1 MNHTQDVFKEN
12 NTFQK
17 FPKRKQYESDT
28 DKLPER
34 KGKKGSYSVL
44 RGLKRLEE

>member
-1 MNHTQDVFKEN
+1 MNTYTQDVFKEN
-12 NTFQK
+12 NNFQK
-17 FPKRKQYESDT
+17 FPKRKPYESD
-28 DKLPER
+28 KPER